1 MRNGGDCQVRSDA
14 GDESVTGAVT
24 IASSATRMHPVATT
38 GTRIFCSAPKKSKA
52 LLGVSSME
60 SLSGMPLRDYS
71 RPDRGTGAAAVG
83 TAALFYCRQSW
94 RNIAMAGTVT
104 IASVRVHGIRQ
115 LLVYCLG
122 KREGDWPC
130 HHSGKLPIDRFQAGE
145 VLSDIERRC
154 RCTVCG
160 IAAS

>member
-1 MRNGGDCQVRSDA
+1 
-14 GDESVTGAVT
+14 
-24 IASSATRMHPVATT
+24 
-38 GTRIFCSAPKKSKA
+38 
-52 LLGVSSME
+52 
-60 SLSGMPLRDYS
+60 
-71 RPDRGTGAAAVG
+71 
-83 TAALFYCRQSW
+83 
-94 RNIAMAGTVT
+94 MAGSVT
-104 IASVRVHGIRQ
+104 IASVRAHGVCQ

-160 IAAS
+160 IAASWSATYSKQQAARQSVGWMMPPEAW